1 MKKED
6 FYIRFNDV
14 TVSLLELRVWF
25 REKELSLSLR
35 ELRLL
40 VAFLEEPYQTISREE
55 LIRRVDLMS
64 GAALQTMICRLR
76 SVFDHR
82 YIVTHH
88 ELGHSFVRISF
99 EMWKSHILDGVQD
112 DTKAN

>member
-1 MKKED
+1 MNKEAY
-6 FYIRFNDV
+6 YIRFNDV

-40 VAFLEEPYQTISREE
+40 VAFLEEPYQIISREE

-64 GAALQTMICRLR
+64 SAALQAMICRLR
-76 SVFDHR
+76 SAFDHQ

-88 ELGHSFVRISF
+88 ELGYSFVRISL
-99 EMWKSHILDGVQD
+99 EMWKSRVLDGVQD
-112 DTKAN
+112 DVKEN